1 MNLAIVNSL
10 LEEQIEEVKFVGKM
24 RNIALRLARRHGFA
38 GDPARYHW
46 VAQGFWLLRYH
57 APLPSPTPEL
67 DA

>member
-1 MNLAIVNSL
+1 MSQAIVNSL
-10 LEEQIEEVKFVGKM
+10 IEEQIEEVKFVGKM

-46 VAQGFWLLRYH
+46 VAPGFWLLRYH
-57 APLPSPTPEL
+57 AHYPRLSQL